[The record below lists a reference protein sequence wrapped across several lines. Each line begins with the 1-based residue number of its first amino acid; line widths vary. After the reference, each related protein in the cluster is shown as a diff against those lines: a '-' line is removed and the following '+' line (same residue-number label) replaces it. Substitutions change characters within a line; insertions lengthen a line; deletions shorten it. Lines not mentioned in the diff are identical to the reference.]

1 MLPVKDPP
9 VTAVNEIALEVPR
22 MTVTDVDA
30 VFKVSVGNGDTVSVY
45 VAVCVPVLSVPV
57 TTMLFAPVAMVE
69 GAVTVTVAVVP
80 GRSDP
85 GLMLPIKPAVAVAV
99 KKTLFWPAPLS
110 VTLSVNEAVFPARTV
125 PWLAEGV
132 STKSIFGLV
141 VLNLPP
147 HSFTST
153 AASADPR
160 PVARL

>member
-9 VTAVNEIALEVPR
+9 VTAVNAIVLEVPR

-30 VFKVSVGNGDTVSVY
+30 AFKLNVGNGNTVSVY
-45 VAVCVPVLSVPV
+45 VTVCVPVLSVPV
-57 TTMLFAPVAMVE
+57 TTMFFAPVAMVE

-80 GRSDP
+80 GRRDP
-85 GLMLPIKPAVAVAV
+85 GLMLPVKPAVAVAV
-99 KKTLFWPAPLS
+99 NETLFWPVPLS
-110 VTLSVNEAVFPARTV
+110 VMLSVNEAVLPASTV

-141 VLNLPP
+141 VLNLLP

-153 AASADPR
+153 APSTDPR